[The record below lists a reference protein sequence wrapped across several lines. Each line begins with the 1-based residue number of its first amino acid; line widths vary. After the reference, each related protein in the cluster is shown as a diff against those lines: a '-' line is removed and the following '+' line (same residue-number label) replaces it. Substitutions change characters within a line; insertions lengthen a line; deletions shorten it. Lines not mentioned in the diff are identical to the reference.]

1 MSSSGADF
9 QTLLLDVN
17 DDGTALLTLNRP
29 DKLNALNKQVLD
41 DLDRALTLVE
51 DREDVRILIITGKG
65 DKAFAAG
72 ADIRELSSLDRQSGE
87 ELSLRGQSIFLKIEQ
102 LDKPVIAIVNGY
114 ALGGGAELAMA
125 CHIRIGTENAVFGLP
140 EVSLGTIPGYG
151 GTQRLAQLAGKAR
164 AMEMILTGM
173 QVDAQKALDF
183 GLLNRVST
191 SEHALQE
198 ARKLAG
204 KIMKNGPLAVSK
216 AIEAIDAGYR
226 QAGYATEAEL
236 FGKLCESDDFKEGTA
251 AFLEKRKAQFR
262 GN

>member
-9 QTLLLDVN
+9 QTLLLHVE

-51 DREDVRILIITGKG
+51 DREDVCVLIITGEG
-65 DKAFAAG
+65 EKAFAAG

-87 ELSLRGQSIFLKIEQ
+87 ELSTRGQSIFLKIEQ

-183 GLLNRVST
+183 GLLNRIST
-191 SEHALQE
+191 SEHAVQD
-198 ARKLAG
+198 ARELAG
-204 KIMKNGPLAVSK
+204 KIMKNGP
-216 AIEAIDAGYR
+216 
-226 QAGYATEAEL
+226 
-236 FGKLCESDDFKEGTA
+236 
-251 AFLEKRKAQFR
+251 
-262 GN
+262 